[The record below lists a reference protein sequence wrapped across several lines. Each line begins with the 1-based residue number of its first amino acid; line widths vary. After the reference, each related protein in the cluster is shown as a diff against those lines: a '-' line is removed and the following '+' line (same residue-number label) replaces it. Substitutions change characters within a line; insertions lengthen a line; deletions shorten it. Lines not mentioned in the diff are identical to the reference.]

1 MSKQATKKY
10 KPKYKIR
17 EPTKPPDIAFWFD
30 EKDPTFYYFKIRENT
45 PHVSLLMAAFDLLV
59 TAIKTDA
66 ETVIGETEEE

>member
-1 MSKQATKKY
+1 MTEQATKKY
-10 KPKYKIR
+10 KPKYKIH
-17 EPTKPPDIAFWFD
+17 EPARPPDIAFWFD
-30 EKDPTFYYFKIRENT
+30 EKDPTLYYFKIRENT